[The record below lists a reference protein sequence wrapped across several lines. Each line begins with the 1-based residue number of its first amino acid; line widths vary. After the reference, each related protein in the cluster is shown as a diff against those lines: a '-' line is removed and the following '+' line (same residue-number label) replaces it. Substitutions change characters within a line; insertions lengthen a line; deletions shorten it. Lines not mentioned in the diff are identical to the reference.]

1 MYSSHHFPERDKS
14 FLNKRKLFRHFVLLL
29 IISCMYDGL
38 VPALA
43 HNNEEWKNSGKIP
56 PKLLPGKI
64 IEG

>member
-1 MYSSHHFPERDKS
+1 
-14 FLNKRKLFRHFVLLL
+14 
-29 IISCMYDGL
+29 MYDGL